1 MNKKIPDYIPINTD
15 MENQPIA
22 TFQAS
27 ILHRITKCEYNNTC
41 QNSAQ
46 SGLAKLLYND
56 RKLSPAIF

>member
-1 MNKKIPDYIPINTD
+1 